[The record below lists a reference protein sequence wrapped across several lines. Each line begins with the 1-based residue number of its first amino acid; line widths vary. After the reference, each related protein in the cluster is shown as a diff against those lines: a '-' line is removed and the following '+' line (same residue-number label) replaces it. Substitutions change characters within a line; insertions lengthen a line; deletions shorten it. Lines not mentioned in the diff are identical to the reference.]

1 KDGIETIRARTSK
14 QAAWMLEH
22 YAQNLPHHLLF
33 STDTYGGG
41 SHSGYYIGDVEY
53 TPEREA
59 TRVDR
64 RIPPH
69 CDLDLWHIENDA
81 RVMSRITLRDED
93 CRGFTCVE
101 MLAKQGYVPET
112 TRLLAKLKD
121 ETERY
126 YTKRV
131 KIGTQHTAT
140 GFGLCDLDDRLT
152 DKESSSWRSST
163 IKMDHFG
170 IARVVVDILYEREE
184 EEERRSRGSNAHIDA
199 Y

>member
-1 KDGIETIRARTSK
+1 
-14 QAAWMLEH
+14 
-22 YAQNLPHHLLF
+22 
-33 STDTYGGG
+33 
-41 SHSGYYIGDVEY
+41 
-53 TPEREA
+53 
-59 TRVDR
+59 
-64 RIPPH
+64 
-69 CDLDLWHIENDA
+69 
-81 RVMSRITLRDED
+81 
-93 CRGFTCVE
+93 
-101 MLAKQGYVPET
+101 VPET

-199 Y
+199 YRWHKWNLRFHSHSEEEIVKHLKADEDTVEPIDVD